1 MRFDLDEQQ
10 RAFQQMVSDFLETEC
25 PKPRALEPHEHAG
38 ADLAVW
44 EALMALGL
52 GGIMVPE
59 EHGGLDLGLLDLAV
73 IAESIGRFAAPGPFF
88 DHALATLAIVLA
100 GSEEQ
105 KARWLPD
112 MAKGKLR
119 GTIALAESK
128 GIWTA
133 DTWMLD
139 GDTTISGVKNYVLHP
154 EGAGL
159 HVVGLT
165 GGRLGVVA
173 GDAAGVSIE
182 MLPSTDAGRQIGRVT
197 YDNASMELLP
207 GAEGARLVDAGLI
220 LLAADAFGGASACVA
235 MAVNYAKEREQF
247 GRPIGSFQALKHQL
261 ADIALMIEPTIGLYW
276 YAAHAF
282 DTEPQA
288 ARVSAA
294 LAKSHITEIYPKIA
308 RRMIEAHGGIGYT
321 WEYGAHV
328 WLKRA
333 LFDQA
338 YLGMPQAH
346 RARAADLLEW

>member
-10 RAFQQMVSDFLETEC
+10 RAFQQMVADYLETEC
-25 PKPRALEPHEHAG
+25 PKARALEAHDRAG
-38 ADLAVW
+38 ADLAIW
-44 EALMALGL
+44 EALMELGL

-59 EHGGLDLGLLDLAV
+59 EQGGLGLGLLDLAI
-73 IAESIGRFAAPGPFF
+73 IAEPIGRFAAPGPFF
-88 DHALATLAIVLA
+88 DHALATLAIILA

-112 MAKGKLR
+112 MATGKLR
-119 GTIALAESK
+119 GTVALAEEK
-128 GIWTA
+128 GVWTA
-133 DTWMLD
+133 ENWTLD
-139 GDTTISGVKNYVLHP
+139 GEARISGAKNHVLHP

-159 HVVGLT
+159 LVVGLK

-173 GDAAGVSIE
+173 GDAEGLAVE
-182 MLPSTDAGRQIGRVT
+182 MLPSTDGGRQIGRVT
-197 YDNASMELLP
+197 FSEAAIELLP
-207 GAEGARLVDAGLI
+207 RAEGARLVDAGLI
-220 LLAADAFGGASACVA
+220 LLAADAFGGASACVT
-235 MAVNYAKEREQF
+235 MAVDYAREREQF
-247 GRPIGSFQALKHQL
+247 GKPIGSFQAVKHQL
-261 ADIALMIEPTIGLYW
+261 ADMALMVEPSVGLYW

-282 DTEPQA
+282 DTDPSSARVA
-288 ARVSAA
+288 AR
-294 LAKSHITEIYPKIA
+294 LAKSHITEVYPKVA

-346 RARAADLLEW
+346 RARVADLLEW